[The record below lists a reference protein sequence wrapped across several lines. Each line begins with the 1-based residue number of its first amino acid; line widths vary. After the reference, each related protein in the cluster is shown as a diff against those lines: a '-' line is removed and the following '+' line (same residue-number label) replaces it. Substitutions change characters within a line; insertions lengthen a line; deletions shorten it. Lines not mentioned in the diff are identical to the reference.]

1 MDATQRR
8 TIDELEADNMKLR
21 RLLAFRVAGHL
32 LYTDD
37 GELQDASAW
46 PIIDFKRTP
55 IDVIEDAL
63 KQRAIAA
70 AYCGK
75 PANTERAPVG
85 E

>member
-37 GELQDASAW
+37 GELHDASAF
-46 PIIDFKRTP
+46 PFIDFKRD
-55 IDVIEDAL
+55 DVDYIEVTL
-63 KQRAIAA
+63 KQRGLLQLRIAGNQPTPSA
-70 AYCGK
+70 HL
-75 PANTERAPVG
+75 
-85 E
+85 

>member
-1 MDATQRR
+1 MTEPTQRR

-46 PIIDFKRTP
+46 PIIDFKRD
-55 IDVIEDAL
+55 DVDYIEATL
-63 KQRAIAA
+63 KQRGLLQLRI
-70 AYCGK
+70 
-75 PANTERAPVG
+75 VG
-85 E
+85 NQPTPSARL

>member
-1 MDATQRR
+1 MTDPTQRR
-8 TIDELEADNMKLR
+8 EMDELKADNMKLR
-21 RLLAFRVAGHL
+21 RLLAYRVAGHL

-46 PIIDFKRTP
+46 PIIDFKRSP
-55 IDVIEDAL
+55 VDVIEDAL

-70 AYCGK
+70 AYCD
-75 PANTERAPVG
+75 RAPVG

>member
-37 GELQDASAW
+37 GELHDASAF
-46 PIIDFKRTP
+46 PFIDFKRD
-55 IDVIEDAL
+55 DVDYIEATL
-63 KQRAIAA
+63 KQRGLLQLRI
-70 AYCGK
+70 
-75 PANTERAPVG
+75 VG
-85 E
+85 NQPTPSARL